1 MKTPVQVSRRRP
13 EEEPR
18 TSRVSR
24 SDRIFKNR
32 NKPKR
37 TEVERIYSSMNP
49 PNEDCGAG
57 KIKPVINGRFSI
69 HSQLETK
76 VPNMEYQLE
85 PDVPAVQAQE
95 GQMRIGGQRL
105 SSSEESWQKLQP
117 VVECGDDSMT
127 LTVRRRRAVQLLL
140 DRVNESSVPLSLL
153 PPECGYS
160 VQSTWRD
167 LRLTAQYN
175 ACHVTQEDDSYVLPL
190 LWRGTPVKMSC
201 PVSHVQ
207 PQAVGPSSLC
217 CSPYS
222 MTVKVQGLSA
232 TEELKVKVR
241 GEWTSLIMLA
251 QQCGYTLDRQDA
263 EILIAAPLITC
274 GITVKDGKYILSLK
288 VGEKAFTLACPVSPP
303 EHPIT
308 HQPLVSSPHHLTSG
322 PTEPIPETLES
333 FPRAP
338 PFYLAPPY
346 YPHPTYH
353 HRYPGPGVHN
363 AYNPPTPTSS
373 SPDPTFGPWPIDS
386 DYQVYYSRQT
396 PVRNFD
402 VHSSLSSKEEIND
415 SSGVYS
421 DLHGLSE
428 KRSATAP
435 GFLTQVEAPSLQPP
449 SHVFNPYYHYYHHP
463 KIPLP
468 GPPEDP
474 DPGPEVPA
482 ELSLTNSNN
491 PEFPVLLPNVQQSE
505 ALSRVNSDQSLHSA
519 SEAASAPYILSTRP
533 KFYLTSPAPRA
544 FYPPQPY
551 PYHYLYYFPY
561 ITRGQAKKMVPLYPN
576 SATKTNLSHQ
586 QHNEYLLPQSSA
598 VPVLDKYD
606 FKPYTEQSSSD
617 AMINLQKYSS
627 HRLLSEDDVLKA
639 EVDDKKGHLAPVTPA
654 VQLPLDPYGPE
665 QPSPLTPSSSY
676 KPPPYPY
683 NYHPYGYNQM
693 YYRPESLLGID
704 NSASVTSSKEAFST
718 PQHPYY
724 CKHHPSQPTNT
735 PPTDSMYDNQN
746 GPVHPYYYYYQLYY
760 QPKASIDNQDSGK
773 SMNSEKENAKL
784 ESQLSSDS
792 DFGRMDWQAHAA
804 ETGYRSIPQPLHSPL
819 HIPYFHYITR
829 QHPHD
834 PSEHPGGE
842 EAEDRQNDKRRDH
855 LTYTNSASLCGLNC
869 SVSLGCCS
877 YPVKDCTVGEHF
889 VFAVPDSVVEPTVVP
904 PAHPSEASN
913 VSCTLQRLTSDPDL
927 YTVPLDGCGVSKHV
941 FGHTVV
947 HLLEIQGI
955 HSVQQD
961 HSSVHVNSPIR
972 LMVECSSTPGSPGWV
987 RFHVMDQSPSPPPV
1001 QSTPATVTV
1010 QLRIATDESFSTYHP
1025 EAHLPLSLVRGIP
1038 VYVEVSLL
1046 DPPEPNL
1053 VLLVHSC
1060 MAYTQAPYASWML
1073 VYDGCPSRGDSQLLP
1088 SPPSHPHHIRRIM
1101 ISSFLSLSLD
1111 MAKGEYT
1118 HLEDPEIYFL
1128 CLTEVCSA
1136 ADGDCTV
1143 GCINVHCGV
1152 VRSDCLLAFLELF
1165 QKDTGADQGSNLS
1178 YRHRVEGK

>member
-1 MKTPVQVSRRRP
+1 MKTPVQDSRRRP
-13 EEEPR
+13 EEESR
-18 TSRVSR
+18 TSRESR
-24 SDRIFKNR
+24 SDRSFKSR
-32 NKPKR
+32 SKPKR
-37 TEVERIYSSMNP
+37 TEVEKIYSSVNP
-49 PNEDCGAG
+49 PNEDCDAG
-57 KIKPVINGRFSI
+57 KINNIINGRFSI
-69 HSQLETK
+69 HGQLETK
-76 VPNMEYQLE
+76 VPNMGYQLE
-85 PDVPAVQAQE
+85 PGVPVQAQG
-95 GQMRIGGQRL
+95 GQVKGQRL

-117 VVECGDDSMT
+117 VVECVDDSMT

-153 PPECGYS
+153 SPQCGYS

-167 LRLTAQYN
+167 LSLTAQYN
-175 ACHVTQEDDSYVLPL
+175 ACHVTQEDNSYVLPL
-190 LWRGTPVKMSC
+190 LWRGTPVKMLC

-207 PQAVGPSSLC
+207 TQAVGPSSLC

-222 MTVKVQGLSA
+222 MTVKVPGLSA

-241 GEWTSLIMLA
+241 GEWTSLVTLG
-251 QQCGYTLDRQDA
+251 QQCGYTLNRQDA
-263 EILIAAPLITC
+263 EILISAPFITC

-288 VGEKAFTLACPVSPP
+288 VGEKAFSLACPVSPP
-303 EHPIT
+303 EEHLLT
-308 HQPLVSSPHHLTSG
+308 HQPLVDSPHHLTSG

-333 FPRAP
+333 FPWTP

-353 HRYPGPGVHN
+353 HRYPGPGVHDS
-363 AYNPPTPTSS
+363 YNPPT
-373 SPDPTFGPWPIDS
+373 PTFGPWPIDS
-386 DYQVYYSRQT
+386 DYQVYYSHQI

-402 VHSSLSSKEEIND
+402 VHSSSKEEIKD

-421 DLHGLSE
+421 DRHGLSQ

-435 GFLTQVEAPSLQPP
+435 SFLTQVEAHSLQPP

-468 GPPEDP
+468 GLPEDP
-474 DPGPEVPA
+474 DPGPEIPA

-505 ALSRVNSDQSLHSA
+505 SLSRVNSDQSSLQSA
-519 SEAASAPYILSTRP
+519 SEAASAPYIPPTRP
-533 KFYLTSPAPRA
+533 KFYLTGPAPRA

-561 ITRGQAKKMVPLYPN
+561 ITRGQAKKLVPLHPN
-576 SATKTNLSHQ
+576 SATKTNSHQ
-586 QHNEYLLPQSSA
+586 QHNELYTVYPLPHSSA
-598 VPVLDKYD
+598 LPVPDKYI

-617 AMINLQKYSS
+617 TMLNLQKYST
-627 HRLLSEDDVLKA
+627 HLLISEDDDLKA
-639 EVDDKKGHLAPVTPA
+639 EVDDKKRHLAPVTPV
-654 VQLPLDPYGPE
+654 VQLSLDPYGPE
-665 QPSPLTPSSSY
+665 QPSPLTTLSSY
-676 KPPPYPY
+676 NPPPHPY
-683 NYHPYGYNQM
+683 NYHPYYGYNQM
-693 YYRPESLLGID
+693 YYLPESLLSID
-704 NSASVTSSKEAFST
+704 NSASATSSKEASSP
-718 PQHPYY
+718 PQHPSY
-724 CKHHPSQPTNT
+724 CKHHPSQQTTN
-735 PPTDSMYDNQN
+735 PPTGSMYDDQN

-760 QPKASIDNQDSGK
+760 QPKASIDNQDPGE
-773 SMNSEKENAKL
+773 SMNFEKENAKL
-784 ESQLSSDS
+784 ETQLSPDS
-792 DFGRMDWQAHAA
+792 DFSRMDMQTHAA
-804 ETGYRSIPQPLHSPL
+804 ETVYRSIPQPLHSPF
-819 HIPYFHYITR
+819 HDPHFHYITG

-842 EAEDRQNDKRRDH
+842 EAEDRQNDRRDH
-855 LTYTNSASLCGLNC
+855 LTYTPSASLCGFNC
-869 SVSLGCCS
+869 SVPLGCCS

-889 VFAVPDSVVEPTVVP
+889 VFAVPDSVVEPTVASS
-904 PAHPSEASN
+904 AHPSEASN

-941 FGHTVV
+941 FGQTVV
-947 HLLEIQGI
+947 HLLELQGI

-961 HSSVHVNSPIR
+961 HSSVHVNSPVR
-972 LMVECSSTPGSPGWV
+972 LMVECSSTPGSPGEV
-987 RFHVMDQSPSPPPV
+987 RFRMMDQSPPPPPV

-1010 QLRIATDESFSTYHP
+1010 QLRIATDESFTTYHP
-1025 EAHLPLSLVRGIP
+1025 EAHLPLSLMRGIP

-1101 ISSFLSLSLD
+1101 ISSFLSLSSSSD

-1118 HLEDPEIYFL
+1118 HLEDPEKYARL
-1128 CLTEVCSA
+1128 Q
-1136 ADGDCTV
+1136 TV
-1143 GCINVHCGV
+1143 TA
-1152 VRSDCLLAFLELF
+1152 L
-1165 QKDTGADQGSNLS
+1165 
-1178 YRHRVEGK
+1178 